1 MREKELTPEERL
13 IEWMGLIA
21 SFPDTKGDTKGNPD
35 WMSSTHPHLTLHSTA
50 MPGTSPGTQHPTA
63 TFAFTVP
70 PSHANGLN
78 NLHGGAAASLFDYTT
93 SLSLALVAR
102 PGAWQHLGVS
112 RTLNVTYLR
121 PVPVGTDV
129 LVQCEVVAAGKVLS
143 ALRGTI
149 RRKSDGAILVVCEHQ
164 KFNTDPPAAK
174 M

>member
-1 MREKELTPEERL
+1 MSDDQELKPEERL
-13 IEWMGLIA
+13 LEWMSLLAGHQE
-21 SFPDTKGDTKGNPD
+21 SKEEPD
-35 WMSSTHPHLTLHSTA
+35 WMSSSHAHLTLHSTA
-50 MPGTSPGTQHPTA
+50 LPATSPGTAHPTA

-70 PSHANGLN
+70 QSHANGLN

-102 PGAWQHLGVS
+102 PGAWQHLGVT

-121 PVPVGTDV
+121 PVPVGTEV
-129 LVQCEVVAAGKVLS
+129 LIECEVVAAGRVLC

-149 RRKSDGAILVVCEHQ
+149 RRKSDGIILVVCEHQ